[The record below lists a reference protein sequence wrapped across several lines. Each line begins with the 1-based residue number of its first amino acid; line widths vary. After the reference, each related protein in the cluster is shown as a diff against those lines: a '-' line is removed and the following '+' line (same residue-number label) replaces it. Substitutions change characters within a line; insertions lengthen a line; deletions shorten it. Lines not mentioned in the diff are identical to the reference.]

1 MMSDID
7 IEESYYKLRFMYI
20 RKHYIINI
28 FIYTYIYDIS
38 DVVYKLMS
46 F

>member
-7 IEESYYKLRFMYI
+7 IEESDYKLRFMYI

-28 FIYTYIYDIS
+28 FIYIYDIS